1 MSLPLLWLSEVT
13 ADLGVLWRG
22 PGDQKPHFG
31 VSRKPPV
38 LSPKCLPCQVCGPF
52 GPCPQ
57 FGRLA
62 VLRPVTFLSLA

>member
-13 ADLGVLWRG
+13 ADLGGVLVTRNLIWGLKEATCAQSQESFR
-22 PGDQKPHFG
+22 Q
-31 VSRKPPV
+31 VSR
-38 LSPKCLPCQVCGPF
+38 PF